1 MLDGVRHNVS
11 MRLVRRMMKQSDP
24 DRYLYR
30 LSMDP
35 AVAANP
41 FPLYDE
47 LRARGPVVATKAAAF
62 VTGYDAAQALY
73 RDNRLGHG
81 TPPTRRPLMQRL
93 IFPDHYADLVHPLEP
108 PSMISVDPPAH
119 TRYRKLV
126 ARAFS
131 VKKIEALAPRVAELA
146 DGLLEDLL
154 RDPQADVMTGYAA
167 QLPVLVIAD
176 MLGVPLSDQALFKT
190 WGYDV
195 ARTLDGTMTWTE
207 VKAAKTSLAALN
219 AYFDEAFAQRRAEPR
234 PDLLTALVQAEVDGE
249 TLSRDELLTTALL
262 LLVAGFETTVNLL
275 GNAITTCAPTRRCST
290 PPRTPTT
297 PGGTGSSRRRC
308 ASTPRPVHRRIVL
321 EPLTHDGVQLEVG
334 KQVVLLIGAANRDP
348 PSSRTRPLPPGPAA
362 AAAPGLRQRHPLLPR
377 ERRWPGSRAGSGCS
391 GCSARPAP
399 AARHLRSAGP
409 PRCCAATARCRRCS
423 TRCVPRAP
431 VRQRLRRSPW

>member
-1 MLDGVRHNVS
+1 VLDGVRHHLATTLGIALTK
-11 MRLVRRMMKQSDP
+11 RGDP
-24 DRYLYR
+24 EQWLYR
-30 LSMDP
+30 LLMDP
-35 AVAANP
+35 AVVADP
-41 FPLYDE
+41 FPLYRE
-47 LRARGPVVATKAAAF
+47 VRARGPVVQTKGAVL
-62 VTGYDAAQALY
+62 VTGFEEATALY

-81 TPPTRRPLMQRL
+81 DQQLTRLQRL
-93 IFPDHYADLVHPLEP
+93 AFPDHYADLVHPLEP

-275 GNAITTCAPTRRCST
+275 GNAITHVCADPALQHAAADADDAWWDRVVEETLRYDS
-290 PPRTPTT
+290 PVQF
-297 PGGTGSSRRRC
+297 TG
-308 ASTPRPVHRRIVL
+308 RIVL
-321 EPLTHDGVQLEVG
+321 EPLTHAGVQLEVG

-348 PSSRTRPLPPGPAA
+348 AVFEDPDRFRPDRQPQPHLAFVNGIHFCLGAALARLEGRIGLQRLFRAAPHLQLGTPVRRPSSLLRGYREMPAVLDPL
-362 AAAPGLRQRHPLLPR
+362 
-377 ERRWPGSRAGSGCS
+377 RAT
-391 GCSARPAP
+391 SAR
-399 AARHLRSAGP
+399 
-409 PRCCAATARCRRCS
+409 
-423 TRCVPRAP
+423 
-431 VRQRLRRSPW
+431 